1 MVYWTIQHKKVIDIL
16 NGQGK
21 YFPDF
26 EMSPQTHRATYD
38 KLLSVFNELNETAY
52 KGLIF
57 CIAKDG
63 RTQGSL
69 TFQDDGDFV
78 EYMKARPGVLRTLNN
93 GTYTL
98 LDDEH
103 LLCRVDTDKF
113 DKLYLCLVDFWNFIM
128 MMPDEDDISVGRDSY
143 EMCRYMKPD
152 LANVSYD
159 DFIDLSWDM
168 MRERKMVRPL
178 MSSTILQA
186 AIPYLKKDMLKGT
199 YPVTGLA
206 DVAAT

>member
-16 NGQGK
+16 NNQGK

-26 EMSPQTHRATYD
+26 EKSPQTHRETYD

-57 CIAKDG
+57 SIAKDG

-78 EYMKARPGVLRTLNN
+78 EYMKARPGVLQTLNN
-93 GTYTL
+93 GAYTL
-98 LDDEH
+98 LNDEH
-103 LLCRVDTDKF
+103 LLCRVETDEF

-128 MMPDEDDISVGRDSY
+128 MMPDEDGVNVGRDSY
-143 EMCRYMKPD
+143 EMCRAVNSE
-152 LANVSYD
+152 LANISYD
-159 DFIDLSWDM
+159 DFVDLAWKM

-178 MSSTILQA
+178 MSSTILQV
-186 AIPYLKKDMLKGT
+186 AIPYLEKGMLKGT
-199 YPVTGLA
+199 YSVVELA
-206 DVAAT
+206 DI

>member
-16 NGQGK
+16 NNQGK

-26 EMSPQTHRATYD
+26 EKSPQTHRETYD

-57 CIAKDG
+57 SIAKDG
-63 RTQGSL
+63 RTEGSL

-78 EYMKARPGVLRTLNN
+78 EYMKARPGVLQTLNN
-93 GTYTL
+93 GAYTL
-98 LDDEH
+98 LNDEH
-103 LLCRVDTDKF
+103 LLCRVETDEF

-128 MMPDEDDISVGRDSY
+128 MMPNEDAVNVGRDSY
-143 EMCRYMKPD
+143 EMCRAVNSE
-152 LANVSYD
+152 LANISYD
-159 DFIDLSWDM
+159 DFVDLAWKM

-178 MSSTILQA
+178 MSSTILQV
-186 AIPYLKKDMLKGT
+186 AIPYLEKGMLKGT
-199 YPVTGLA
+199 YSVVELA
-206 DVAAT
+206 DI

>member
-16 NGQGK
+16 NNQGK

-26 EMSPQTHRATYD
+26 EKSPQTHRETYD

-57 CIAKDG
+57 SIAKDG

-78 EYMKARPGVLRTLNN
+78 EYMKARPGVLQTLNN

-98 LDDEH
+98 LNDEH
-103 LLCRVDTDKF
+103 LLCRVETDEF

-128 MMPDEDDISVGRDSY
+128 MMPDEDGVNIGRDSY
-143 EMCRYMKPD
+143 EMCRAVNPEF
-152 LANVSYD
+152 ANSSYD
-159 DFIDLSWDM
+159 DFVDLAWKM

-186 AIPYLKKDMLKGT
+186 TIPYLKKDMLRGI
-199 YPVTGLA
+199 YSVTELA
-206 DVAAT
+206 YT

>member
-1 MVYWTIQHKKVIDIL
+1 MVYWTIQHKKVIDFL
-16 NGQGK
+16 NNQGK

-26 EMSPQTHRATYD
+26 EKSPQAHRDTYD

-69 TFQDDGDFV
+69 TFQNDGDFV
-78 EYMKARPGVLRTLNN
+78 EYMKARPGVLGALN
-93 GTYTL
+93 GGAYML

-103 LLCRVDTDKF
+103 LLCQVETDEF
-113 DKLYLCLVDFWNFIM
+113 DKLCLCSVDFWNFIM
-128 MMPDEDDISVGRDSY
+128 MMPDEDGVSVGRDSY
-143 EMCRYMKPD
+143 EMCRIMNPNFE
-152 LANVSYD
+152 NVSYD
-159 DFIDLSWDM
+159 DFVDLAWKM

-178 MSSTILQA
+178 MSSTILQV
-186 AIPYLKKDMLKGT
+186 AIPYLEKGMLKGT
-199 YPVTGLA
+199 YSVVELA
-206 DVAAT
+206 DI

>member
-1 MVYWTIQHKKVIDIL
+1 MVYWTIQHKKVINIL
-16 NGQGK
+16 NDQGR
-21 YFPDF
+21 YLPDF
-26 EMSPQTHRATYD
+26 EKSPQTHRETYD

-69 TFQDDGDFV
+69 TFQDEDDFA
-78 EYMKARPGVLRTLNN
+78 EYMKSRPGVLQTLNN
-93 GTYTL
+93 GAYTL

-103 LLCRVDTDKF
+103 LLCRVETDKF
-113 DKLYLCLVDFWNFIM
+113 DRLCLCLVDFWNFIM
-128 MMPDEDDISVGRDSY
+128 MMPDEDGISVGRDSY
-143 EMCRYMKPD
+143 DMCRYMNPD
-152 LANVSYD
+152 LENVSYD
-159 DFIDLSWDM
+159 DFVDLAWRM

-186 AIPYLKKDMLKGT
+186 AIPYLEKDMLKGT
-199 YPVTGLA
+199 YSVKGLA
-206 DVAAT
+206 DV